1 MDMLAA
7 FFISERQLRR
17 FHLRSPGENSK
28 HLVKPSMGF
37 LPKFAAYILFRPGV
51 CVNWHQSGRHCVE
64 YLEMICYA
72 ANEQHWRWPAP
83 PGLFQHP

>member
-37 LPKFAAYILFRPGV
+37 LPKFAAYSI
-51 CVNWHQSGRHCVE
+51 QAGRLCQ
-64 YLEMICYA
+64 LASI
-72 ANEQHWRWPAP
+72 RPAP
-83 PGLFQHP
+83 H